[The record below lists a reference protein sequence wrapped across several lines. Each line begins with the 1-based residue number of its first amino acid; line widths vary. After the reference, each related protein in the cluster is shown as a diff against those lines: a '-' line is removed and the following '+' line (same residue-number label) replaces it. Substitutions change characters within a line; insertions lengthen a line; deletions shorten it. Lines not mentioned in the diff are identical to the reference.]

1 MKKIDVQNS
10 VVTDNYSY
18 SSCLILLFIIFLGL
32 IVRALG
38 VDFGLPF
45 RYHNDEPIVVN
56 YALAY
61 GGGDL
66 NPHFFYVP
74 PLLSYFLFFE
84 YSVYFV
90 LGMISGVFSSLLDY
104 QFLYLTDPSS
114 FYLVGRISIGVVFG
128 TLTILLLYLI
138 GKRLFSEKVGLL
150 SAFFLS
156 LTFLHVR
163 DSHYIYFDIPLTFF
177 TLLTI
182 LFMFR
187 FMDTKAIRDLILT
200 SIAVGIT
207 TAIKY
212 NGVLVIIPITL
223 AYFLLYA
230 KEGRCLKEI
239 LLDKRLYII
248 PLVSGLTFVVCNPF
262 FIIDFRQFFHDMTS
276 MPMSPPG
283 VLYHLKYSLR
293 LGMGTPLLILCL
305 GGVIYAFINL
315 QNKVVVLLVF
325 IGISYAILCYSSQTA
340 ERYVLPIIPLLILVG
355 AWFLTEILSK
365 FKTSKS
371 RKTLILVCSSI
382 LIVFPSAV
390 KVAYSDYLFLQ
401 KDSRTIAL
409 EWIQDNIPF
418 GTNIAVDIT
427 TDSHPRLVQ
436 SKRQLSKSN
445 MRTER
450 AIFKRPKGSINKKR
464 ELQLKNPYYPVETYN
479 LFYLKDNPGFGFSG
493 TFPDL
498 PFKWDDIRD
507 KNVQYMVIG
516 GSMYMPEFN
525 NFFEKIGEK
534 AELLMEINP
543 YKNKERYHSTEV
555 SGITGIHFV
564 DSELRERERNGGVIK
579 IYRVKK

>member
-1 MKKIDVQNS
+1 M
-10 VVTDNYSY
+10 TTESY
-18 SSCLILLFIIFLGL
+18 LNRTYFILPLIIILGFASR
-32 IVRALG
+32 IIG
-38 VDFGLPF
+38 VNFGLPF

-61 GGGDL
+61 GSGDL

-84 YSVYFV
+84 YLVYFV

-114 FYLVGRISIGVVFG
+114 FYLIGRISVGVVIG
-128 TLTILLLYLI
+128 TLTIYLMYLL
-138 GKRLFSEKVGLL
+138 GKRFLSKEIGLL

-163 DSHYIYFDIPLTFF
+163 DSHYIYFDISLTLF
-177 TLLTI
+177 TLLSI
-182 LFMFR
+182 YFMFK
-187 FMDTKAIRDLILT
+187 FMDTKATRDLIIT
-200 SIAVGIT
+200 SIAIGIT

-223 AYFLLYA
+223 AYFLLFM

-248 PLVSGLTFVVCNPF
+248 PLVSGMAFVICNPF
-262 FIIDFRQFFHDMTS
+262 SVIDFRQFFHDMTS

-293 LGMGTPLLILCL
+293 LGMGTPLLVLCL
-305 GGVIYAFINL
+305 GGIIYAFINL
-315 QNKVVVLLVF
+315 QNKVVLLLVF
-325 IGISYAILCYSSQTA
+325 IGVSYAVLCYSSQNA
-340 ERYVLPIIPLLILVG
+340 ERYVLPIIPLLILIG

-365 FKTSKS
+365 FKASKS
-371 RKTLILVCSSI
+371 RKTLILVGSSI
-382 LIVFPSAV
+382 LIILPSVV

-409 EWIQDNIPF
+409 EWIHANVPF
-418 GTNIAVDIT
+418 GTKIAVDIT
-427 TDSHPRLVQ
+427 TDSYPRLVQ
-436 SKRQLSKSN
+436 TKGQLSQSN
-445 MRTER
+445 MYAER
-450 AIFKRPKGSINKKR
+450 AIFQRPKGAINKKR
-464 ELQLKNPYYPVETYN
+464 DLQLRNPHYPIETYN
-479 LFYLKDNPGFGFSG
+479 LFFLKDKPGLGFTG

-498 PFKWDDIRD
+498 PFQWEGIR
-507 KNVQYMVIG
+507 KKKIQYMVIG
-516 GSMYMPEFN
+516 GSVYMPEFN

-534 AELLMEINP
+534 AELLVEINP

-579 IYRVKK
+579 IYRIKK